1 MSLTLRD
8 VARLANVS
16 PSTVSRVL
24 NNYPY
29 VGEATR
35 ELVLQAAQELG
46 YPLTN
51 LRRSSTHNARTV
63 LLLTRFQCDAEIQDM
78 APGIERFISLG
89 AQSVL
94 EQFGITARVQ
104 HTFLESLNNV
114 SHPLSYLQESTI
126 VGFILLGGVVNRQ
139 FINILLESRI
149 PFVVAGAHVRPLDV
163 NCVMADYRDGIE
175 QVVLHLAKQG
185 RRRIGMV
192 NGLAATTSSEE
203 KYKGFR
209 LGLSLCGLDF
219 SPERVV
225 SGDFTSE
232 AGYIQTLRLLEQAP
246 DLDAIVYAD
255 DNMALGGLHALRE
268 YGRRVPDQV
277 AVTGFYNYDV
287 ARYTDPPLTSVAF
300 DMRSMGA
307 IAAQRLKML
316 IDNPDDSAW
325 SVLLPTS
332 LVIRHSTIRTP

>member
-29 VGEATR
+29 VGETTR

-51 LRRSSTHNARTV
+51 LRRPFAKNTWTV
-63 LLLTRFQCDAEIQDM
+63 LLLTRFQCNKKIQDM
-78 APGIERFISLG
+78 TSGIERSISLG
-89 AQSVL
+89 AQAVL
-94 EQFGITARVQ
+94 DQVGITARIQ
-104 HTFLESLNNV
+104 HTLLGASDNPV
-114 SHPLSYLQESTI
+114 QVPDYLRDPTV
-126 VGFILLGGVVNRQ
+126 VGFILLGGVVDRHFLSMLQ
-139 FINILLESRI
+139 ESRK

-175 QVVLHLAKQG
+175 QVVLHLAEQG
-185 RRRIGMV
+185 RRRLGLV

-219 SPERVV
+219 RPERVV
-225 SGDFTSE
+225 SGDFTSD
-232 AGYIQTLRLLEQAP
+232 AGYIQTLHLLKQAP
-246 DLDAIVYAD
+246 ALDAIVYAD

-268 YGRRVPDQV
+268 CGRRVPDQV
-277 AVTGFYNYDV
+277 AITGFYNYDV

-300 DMRSMGA
+300 DMRAMGA

-332 LVIRHSTIRTP
+332 LVIRHSTTLTL